1 LRRLARDR
9 GGVVMVEFAFVLP
22 LLVLMLL
29 GSFVISDM
37 ITCYRKVTVTTRA
50 LADMISR
57 SVIPDT
63 SLPPTL
69 QAPSSIATYL
79 NSAGL
84 VMTPYA
90 TSNLTVQISE
100 LRVCDASHA
109 YVLWSQ
115 AQTGSS
121 AITPN
126 QTAGSVVTIPTGL
139 IPSGS
144 PMIPTSA
151 DGSDVCNNTT
161 AGTNKT
167 QVGWAGGYLYFAQ
180 VNYTYTPAVSYQKSG
195 STPMADSIYMI
206 PRLN

>member
-1 LRRLARDR
+1 
-9 GGVVMVEFAFVLP
+9 MVEFAFVLP

-57 SVIPDT
+57 SVSPASVPAT
-63 SLPPTL
+63 ST
-69 QAPSSIATYL
+69 ITTYL

-84 VMTPYA
+84 VMTPYP
-90 TSNLTVQISE
+90 TSNLTVQVSE
-100 LRVCDASHA
+100 LRVCDATRA
-109 YVLWSQ
+109 YVVWSQ
-115 AQTGSS
+115 AQTGSTT
-121 AITPN
+121 ATAN

-167 QVGWAGGYLYFAQ
+167 VVGTAGGYLYFAQ